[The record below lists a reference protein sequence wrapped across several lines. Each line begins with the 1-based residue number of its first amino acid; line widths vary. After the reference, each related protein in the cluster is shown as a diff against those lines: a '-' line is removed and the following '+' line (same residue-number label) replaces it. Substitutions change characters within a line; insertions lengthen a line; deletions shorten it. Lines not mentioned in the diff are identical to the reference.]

1 MSLLGKHCDF
11 ALPNKWVWKDLGGV
25 ISETSWLRNALL
37 HLEALRSCNFL
48 CSMSFL
54 LILFCFVLFHVE
66 LRERIGAE
74 NVRCEHNIL

>member
-48 CSMSFL
+48 CSMF
-54 LILFCFVLFHVE
+54 IPTYFVLFCFVS
-66 LRERIGAE
+66 RGAQ
-74 NVRCEHNIL
+74 RKDWSRKCTM